1 VIRVKF
7 ADRSASGS
15 QNNCNPPQASS
26 ASPLLFSAV
35 PPGECCICYCARQT
49 PTPWHL
55 YVRLSGRELSKFR
68 SDLES
73 PIPNESF
80 HRQVTL
86 TELLSHEAD
95 QSRFTYMCG
104 MVLSLT
110 LAYSFYNLLG
120 ESWSEGL
127 WKRDNVL
134 LFADTESRIPLRVF
148 LQHRKP
154 AAETHPD
161 SNIVSQPDLVEL
173 GAMLLEIYFKK
184 SLSKILQKEIKAG
197 NSETFSAVSEV
208 LVQKKADI
216 PLAGL
221 YKAVKTCLTPTTSRG
236 EARMGEGEKEKL
248 RMLVFNGVIQ
258 PLEKDLENSY
268 GKDLVLRNLDDEA
281 PTKILLQLP
290 ARPVPR
296 RPTVVS
302 SCPRSDEHKTR

>member
-1 VIRVKF
+1 M
-7 ADRSASGS
+7 
-15 QNNCNPPQASS
+15 
-26 ASPLLFSAV
+26 
-35 PPGECCICYCARQT
+35 
-49 PTPWHL
+49 
-55 YVRLSGRELSKFR
+55 
-68 SDLES
+68 ES

-95 QSRFTYMCG
+95 QSRFTYMSG

-110 LAYSFYNLLG
+110 LAYSFYHLLG

-127 WKRDNVL
+127 WRRDNVL

-148 LQHRKP
+148 LQHRKTNNLTSVV
-154 AAETHPD
+154 ETHPD

-173 GAMLLEIYFKK
+173 GGMLLEIYFKK
-184 SLSKILQKEIKAG
+184 SLSKILQKEIKVG

-258 PLEKDLENSY
+258 PLEKDLEDSY
-268 GKDLVLRNLDDEA
+268 GSDLVLRNLDDEA

-296 RPTVVS
+296 LPTAVS
-302 SCPRSDEHKTR
+302 SRPSSDEHKTR